1 MFCVGITFFLR
12 QHQTDKHVPG
22 HGRRTFSHFLR
33 DSSSPLCLWSLCA
46 AVGKHYSIS
55 RWSWWEYRWDWSP
68 SPGWAR
74 QSASGAPVV
83 DLAATTP
90 TMMSHSAWLDS
101 GVGGRPSQHHQY
113 TVCFSEPLVL
123 LPSSSQGTSGY
134 HVEPY
139 EDVIHHWPTANQAAQ
154 YQAGTTAPM
163 CGHGPQTAFPGSSAG
178 VHFVGL
184 CQCGP
189 RSRRGPAPTRL
200 YWPVSSVGCRYSI
213 VLSLVVGALEKCKH
227 IQKQREWGEGN
238 GWWPPPAGV

>member
-101 GVGGRPSQHHQY
+101 GVGGGGMGGQVSIISTPYVFLSLWCCCLAAVR
-113 TVCFSEPLVL
+113 VPLVTTWSPMRMWSITDPLPIRL
-123 LPSSSQGTSGY
+123 LS
-134 HVEPY
+134 
-139 EDVIHHWPTANQAAQ
+139 I
-154 YQAGTTAPM
+154 
-163 CGHGPQTAFPGSSAG
+163 
-178 VHFVGL
+178 
-184 CQCGP
+184 
-189 RSRRGPAPTRL
+189 RRGPQRPCVDMAPRQHFQ
-200 YWPVSSVGCRYSI
+200 G
-213 VLSLVVGALEKCKH
+213 VLQGFIL
-227 IQKQREWGEGN
+227 
-238 GWWPPPAGV
+238 